1 MSHNYKQPS
10 LEVRTALWNLQ
21 KEVLATLKSQYDQE
35 VGYSA
40 SPTEWLQVLMTSQRY
55 SWLKDLTSL
64 MADIDVLTEL
74 EIISEQHTQEARV
87 EIYRLLLAEVTEN
100 ATFSKK
106 YRDLLNISG
115 NLLPFHS
122 QLKAHTDK
130 LPQDSQLQDGIEAR
144 KRWQEEHRLQQKSK
158 RN

>member
-1 MSHNYKQPS
+1 MSQNHKSTS
-10 LEVRTALWNLQ
+10 LEVRNSLWNLQ

-40 SPTEWLQVLMTSQRY
+40 PPTEWFQVLMTSQRY
-55 SWLKDLTSL
+55 SWLKEFTSL

-74 EIISEQHTQEARV
+74 DEISAQHAEEARA
-87 EIYRLLLAEVTEN
+87 EIQRLLFDEAPAQES
-100 ATFSKK
+100 FSKK
-106 YRDLLNISG
+106 YRDLLTVSG

-122 QLKAHTDK
+122 QLKADTEKMPHNKSLTEATD
-130 LPQDSQLQDGIEAR
+130 AR
-144 KRWQEEHRLQQKSK
+144 KRWQEEHRVQQKAK